1 MCRLFLILQSNAYF
15 NPPDPSNRR
24 EETNFADS
32 LFPAFCQKIMLFE
45 FLPFNFLMLY
55 PSFSIELTSTS
66 TISTSAYLCD
76 INSFLVWTL
85 CCQIYIPEQNC
96 DIWETFFFDSQTSY
110 HFKTLVSRKECF
122 MQDSLKL
129 LWSSVNL
136 HAGDTYNIGG
146 RANKHVAYSLLSDSL
161 PFRRFSLS
169 ATCMLDRF

>member
-45 FLPFNFLMLY
+45 FLPFNFLTLY

-110 HFKTLVSRKECF
+110 HFKTLWYPEKNASCRIHSNYYDPLSTCTRGIPTILEAEQINMLHTLSCRILSLF
-122 MQDSLKL
+122 ADSLSL
-129 LWSSVNL
+129 L
-136 HAGDTYNIGG
+136 HA
-146 RANKHVAYSLLSDSL
+146 
-161 PFRRFSLS
+161 
-169 ATCMLDRF
+169 C